1 MSLTE
6 RTPLWEPD
14 EEEKL
19 GPTLLTD
26 VLALA
31 TILLILG
38 VAALIGLTV
47 RRHFRHPPVRG
58 REAPQTAAQQREPSE
73 CNREPPNV
81 AENLASGATTLIDS
95 ISERG

>member
-19 GPTLLTD
+19 GPTLLTG

-31 TILLILG
+31 TILLVLA

-47 RRHFRHPPVRG
+47 RRQFRGPPMHD
-58 REAPQTAAQQREPSE
+58 REASHAAPQQRGPSE
-73 CNREPPNV
+73 REQP
-81 AENLASGATTLIDS
+81 
-95 ISERG
+95 

>member
-1 MSLTE
+1 VSLTE

-19 GPTLLTD
+19 GPTLLTG

-31 TILLILG
+31 TIRLVLA

-47 RRHFRHPPVRG
+47 RRHFGRSPGRD
-58 REAPQTAAQQREPSE
+58 REAPHAAPEHRV
-73 CNREPPNV
+73 PNKQ
-81 AENLASGATTLIDS
+81 
-95 ISERG
+95 